1 MRAFVIL
8 ILLFLSLSA
17 IAFADDPPIM
27 LWKHTYG
34 GGQNDVLYSITRT
47 GDGGYALAGFT
58 SSEGNGGEDVY
69 IVKVDEDGEEQW
81 SATFGG
87 RGDDEARCI
96 INTEDGG
103 YAISGQTNSFGEG
116 ENDVYL
122 IKLNIEGEEEWTQTH
137 GGARTDWAVSL
148 VQTTDGGY
156 AYHGVT
162 CSQGEPNGDYWFVKA
177 GADGELQ
184 YDLHFGGGGID
195 LGWSKIFELDEFSYA
210 FSGCTFSFGE
220 GACDF
225 YPIKIA
231 NEFEVVWAN
240 NYGTWRAECCRGFVT
255 TDDGGFVGVGPYSLD
270 YQTYDMIV
278 QRIDGDGNEIWQHV
292 YDFNDTDWA
301 QAVVQ
306 TSDGGFAVGGYTS
319 SRGNGNDFMLVKL
332 NSEGELQ
339 WSEVYGGGRDDICCE
354 LIETGEDEFLMVGYT
369 VSYGA
374 GGTDGLLMKVGHEED
389 PPNEA
394 NPEIAENPNGFALY
408 TTYPNPFNSKATV
421 RYSLDFASEINL
433 NVFNMSGKKI
443 LEVEK
448 RQMQPG
454 SYTVDFDCSELA
466 SGTYIARLESLGRLS
481 ETKLILVK

>member
-1 MRAFVIL
+1 M
-8 ILLFLSLSA
+8 
-17 IAFADDPPIM
+17 
-27 LWKHTYG
+27 
-34 GGQNDVLYSITRT
+34 
-47 GDGGYALAGFT
+47 
-58 SSEGNGGEDVY
+58 
-69 IVKVDEDGEEQW
+69 QW
-81 SATFGG
+81 EATFGG
-87 RGDDEARCI
+87 RGDDEGRAI

-103 YAISGQTNSFGEG
+103 YAISGQTNSFGAG

-177 GADGELQ
+177 GHEGELQ

-195 LGWSKIFELDEFSYA
+195 LGWSKIFELEEFSYA
-210 FSGCTFSFGE
+210 FSGCSFSFGN
-220 GACDF
+220 GDCDF
-225 YPIKIA
+225 YPIKISQ
-231 NEFEVVWAN
+231 EFNVDWAN
-240 NYGTWRAECCRGFVT
+240 NYGTWISECCRGFT
-255 TDDGGFVGVGPYSLD
+255 ATDDGGFVGVGPYTQD
-270 YQTYDMIV
+270 YRSYDMIV
-278 QRIDGDGNEIWQHV
+278 QRIDGDGNELWQHV
-292 YDFNDTDWA
+292 YDFNATDWP

-306 TSDGGFAVGGYTS
+306 TSDGGFAVAGYTS

-332 NSEGELQ
+332 NSDGELV
-339 WSEVYGGGRDDICCE
+339 WNEIYGGGRDDIACE
-354 LIETGEDEFLMVGYT
+354 LIETGEDEFILAGYT

-374 GGTDGLLMKVGHEED
+374 GGTNCLLMKVGREED
-389 PPNEA
+389 PPNKV
-394 NPEIAENPNGFALY
+394 NPNTVENPNSFALY

-421 RYSLDFASEINL
+421 RYSIDFASEIKL
-433 NVFNMSGKKI
+433 GVYNMSGTRV
-443 LEVEK
+443 LDVEK
-448 RQMQPG
+448 RHVQPG